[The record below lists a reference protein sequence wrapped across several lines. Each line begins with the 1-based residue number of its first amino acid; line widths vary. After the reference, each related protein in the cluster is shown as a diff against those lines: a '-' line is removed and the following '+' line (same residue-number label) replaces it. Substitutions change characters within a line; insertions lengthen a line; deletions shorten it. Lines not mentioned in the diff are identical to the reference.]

1 MAKAL
6 SWLCLLACLGCLV
19 VFFWFRQESKDE
31 GNTKTDRWT
40 LGLPSSPWLV
50 STSEERTNEENKGGE
65 TVRLTK
71 QFSWNRHLEFLSASW
86 LFLLG
91 AVVFWSLFSSL
102 RARPS
107 PPKADTHRP

>member
-19 VFFWFRQESKDE
+19 VFFWFRQETKDE
-31 GNTKTDRWT
+31 GNTRTDRWT

-50 STSEERTNEENKGGE
+50 STSEERTVEENEGAGKV
-65 TVRLTK
+65 TTTK
-71 QFSWNRHLEFLSASW
+71 QYSQRREPKYLSASW

-91 AVVFWSLFSSL
+91 AVVLWNVFRYL
-102 RARPS
+102 RS
-107 PPKADTHRP
+107 GTPPN